1 MGTKTEMKNVGI
13 EIIEDAEQ
21 IESIKIYLN
30 CIEEIK
36 SRLLGIDYFLKNTFL
51 NEKITIECSILQL
64 RKVLELILLAAIAP
78 NKTKYKEF
86 RLAADEQKDFRKDY
100 NGRKIL
106 EMLKKINPYFYPRPL
121 MQPII
126 NSNGT
131 KHLDAFTGDYLSMK
145 IYASIYDKCG
155 KLLHADN
162 PWDDK
167 KSYKEFWDKIPNII
181 NQIKNLLNLHSIII
195 MHNKKTICWIIE
207 LGDKNNLAKGHIAN
221 ADGLV
226 FIDNNYYQ

>member
-1 MGTKTEMKNVGI
+1 MKNMGI
-13 EIIEDAEQ
+13 EIMEDAEQ

-64 RKVLELILLAAIAP
+64 RKVLELISLAAIAP

-86 RLAADEQKDFRKDY
+86 RLSADEQKDFRKDY

-106 EMLKKINPYFYPRPL
+106 EMLKKINPYFYPGPL

-167 KSYKEFWDKIPNII
+167 KSYKEFGGKIPNII
-181 NQIKNLLNLHSIII
+181 NQIKIYLIYIALLLCKI
-195 MHNKKTICWIIE
+195 KKQYV
-207 LGDKNNLAKGHIAN
+207 
-221 ADGLV
+221 GLS
-226 FIDNNYYQ
+226 N

>member
-13 EIIEDAEQ
+13 EIMEDAEQ

-51 NEKITIECSILQL
+51 NEKITTECSILQL
-64 RKVLELILLAAIAP
+64 RKVLELISLAAIAP

-86 RLAADEQKDFRKDY
+86 RLYADEQKDFRKDY

-121 MQPII
+121 MQPTI

-131 KHLDAFTGDYLSMK
+131 KHFAAFTGDYLSMK

-181 NQIKNLLNLHSIII
+181 NQIKNLLNLHSIVI
-195 MHNKKTICWIIE
+195 MQNKKTICWIIE
-207 LGDKNNLAKGHIAN
+207 LGDKNNFAKGQIAH
-221 ADGLV
+221 ADDLV
-226 FIDNNYYQ
+226 FIGNNYYQ